1 MRNKITGKLDNGHNV
16 INVVTRN
23 KIFLVHCIQQLQS
36 KVKNSENRIHGDLVE
51 SYLGI
56 DSIKKK
62 LQDE

>member
-1 MRNKITGKLDNGHNV
+1 MQDRLDNGHKLLKM
-16 INVVTRN
+16 VTRN